1 MSSIIEEYE
10 YESLSLIFT
19 NCKIEIKY
27 DKNFTPPF
35 VQNLYKE
42 IKNSLG
48 NDAITD
54 SPIILSTSDFFKKN
68 ITEYIN
74 NSNLGNDKWQYLK
87 KINELRDTDFCLVIF
102 ASVEDPEL
110 LNFFMMNMK
119 YITAH
124 NGDQEK
130 ANEEIIQSLNLQNE
144 LFGELLNNFQAVPY
158 NSDPKTTQR
167 KIHIGEADKSKRV
180 CRFCKKKSPEVTFKQ
195 IAHAIPEN
203 LGNNRLI
210 LNEECDSCNSYFGE
224 NIESDFLYLSAI
236 LTAFYRI
243 PGKRRTERTFDYEK
257 GSIKLSRVN
266 QDELIIVINIFP
278 TDDDSTQEVTEQPP
292 SKIDLG
298 ENKKPVNP
306 ANIYKLFTKIF
317 ISLIPA
323 DKFQEIAPYLNKTIK
338 WIKGDYSP
346 ALESLPDIIRI
357 DTLPNLVYQT
367 PYPHMVLYIRND
379 DNIDLPYLVGEF
391 SYCGSI
397 FVFTVPFSQKEG
409 NNTLQD
415 SLFLSLCK
423 HYQKTDFYTQSYSI
437 NKDLYFP
444 NVINLKQNLS
454 ETSSTV
460 PNIAPI

>member
-1 MSSIIEEYE
+1 MSSIIEEF
-10 YESLSLIFT
+10 ESLSLIFA

-27 DKNFTPPF
+27 DKNCPPPF
-35 VQNLYKE
+35 VRNLYKE

-54 SPIILSTSDFFKKN
+54 NPIILPTNDFFKKH
-68 ITEYIN
+68 IIEDIN

-110 LNFFMMNMK
+110 LKILMMHME
-119 YITAH
+119 YIAAC
-124 NGDQEK
+124 NGNQEK
-130 ANEEIIQSLNLQNE
+130 ANEEIIQSLNLQNK
-144 LFGELLNNFQAVPY
+144 LFGDLLNNFQVVSY

-167 KIHIGEADKSKRV
+167 KIYIGEADKSKRV
-180 CRFCKKKSPEVTFKQ
+180 CRFCKKKSPEVAFKQ

-210 LNEECDSCNSYFGE
+210 LNEECDSCNAYFGA

-236 LTAFYRI
+236 LTAFYHI
-243 PGKRRTERTFDYEK
+243 PGKKRTERTFDYEK

-266 QDELIIVINIFP
+266 PDELSLVIEIFP
-278 TDDDSTQEVTEQPP
+278 PDDDSTQEVTEQPP

-298 ENKKPVNP
+298 KNKKPINP

-338 WIKGDYSP
+338 WIKDDYSP

-357 DTLPNLVYQT
+357 DTFPNLVYRT
-367 PYPHMVLYIRND
+367 PYSHMVLYIRND
-379 DNIDLPYLVGEF
+379 DNINLPYLVGEF

-409 NNTLQD
+409 NNTLKD

-423 HYQKTDFYTQSYSI
+423 HYQNTDFYTQSYSI
-437 NKDLYFP
+437 DKDLYFP

-454 ETSSTV
+454 ETPSTV
-460 PNIAPI
+460 PNTAPI